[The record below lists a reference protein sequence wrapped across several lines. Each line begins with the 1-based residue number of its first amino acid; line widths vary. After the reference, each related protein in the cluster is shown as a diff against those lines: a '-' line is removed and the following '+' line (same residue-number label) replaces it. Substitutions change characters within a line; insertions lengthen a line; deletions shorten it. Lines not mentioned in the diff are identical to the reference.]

1 MSSSAVVP
9 PPTRLINRD
18 FGLFWQGQLVS
29 HLGSQMFLVA
39 LLLWLRDTTDSA
51 TLIGLVLTTAM
62 LPGVLLGPFGGA
74 LADRRSRRG
83 LLVACDALRAL
94 LFGLLAVGLWLLPER
109 RTELL
114 AGLYACAFLSG
125 ALGAVFQ
132 PAGQAWI
139 PDLVPP
145 QQVGAANSLLQGSFQ
160 IFTFVGQALGGVL
173 FRLVGAPALAVI
185 DALSFAYAAL
195 STALVRRS
203 SDSARLAASD
213 AAPEARGWRATW
225 AQLRRDTAEGLR
237 HIGSRPGLS
246 MLFAIMALLR
256 FFTVPFSLL
265 LPFYVENRLQVPSD
279 WYGFLLAAIG
289 LGALVGFVLAG
300 ALPIEA
306 EGRARAMIS
315 ALAAVGLGLAGL
327 GLVTSP
333 ALALL
338 LLFMVGLADG
348 FINVGLVTVLQI
360 ATAPE
365 LRGRVF
371 GVLRT
376 VSDALAPAS
385 LAVTGIVADLV
396 HREVA
401 GLFVVC
407 GLVVVG
413 GAIVTALNRAC
424 RQVLS
429 GANEPGTP
437 QPASPAAPLPIKEV
451 A

>member
-1 MSSSAVVP
+1 MSSSAAVQ
-9 PPTRLINRD
+9 PPTRLINRN

-39 LLLWLRDTTDSA
+39 LLLWLRDMTESA
-51 TLIGLVLTTAM
+51 TLIGLVLTTAT

-83 LLVACDALRAL
+83 LLVACDALRAALFAL
-94 LFGLLAVGLWLLPER
+94 LAIGLLLLPER
-109 RTELL
+109 RHELL
-114 AGLYACAFLSG
+114 AGLYVCAFLSG

-139 PDLVPP
+139 PDLVPR
-145 QQVGAANSLLQGSFQ
+145 QQVAAANSLVQGSFQ
-160 IFTFVGQALGGVL
+160 IFTFVGQALGGIL
-173 FRLVGAPALAVI
+173 FRLVGAPALALV
-185 DALSFAYAAL
+185 DAISFAYAAL
-195 STALVRRS
+195 STALVKS
-203 SDSARLAASD
+203 SADASHV
-213 AAPEARGWRATW
+213 ATEGEEPKAPGWRATW
-225 AQLRRDTAEGLR
+225 AQLRRDTGEGFR
-237 HIGSRPGLS
+237 HIGARRGLS
-246 MLFAIMALLR
+246 LLFAIMALLR

-300 ALPIEA
+300 ALPMEA
-306 EGRARAMIS
+306 EARAGAMTL
-315 ALAAVGLGLAGL
+315 ALATVGVGLAAVGL
-327 GLVTSP
+327 VTTP

-338 LLFMVGLADG
+338 LLFTVGLADG
-348 FINVGLVTVLQI
+348 FINVGLVTVLQT

-365 LRGRVF
+365 MRGRVF

-385 LAVTGIVADLV
+385 LALTGVVADLV

-407 GLVVVG
+407 GVVVML
-413 GAIVTALNRAC
+413 GAVATRLSAAC
-424 RQVLS
+424 RNVLA
-429 GANEPGTP
+429 GASEDPV
-437 QPASPAAPLPIKEV
+437 PAPVLELHAKKV